1 MAMDNPHLFE
11 NFVYRI
17 TKRWKTL
24 QLNIICN
31 SFLFFVNKSINLFLG
46 FAKNYGDFPA
56 LCIRNR
62 ERITSTV
69 LGLYTSTK

>member
-1 MAMDNPHLFE
+1 MAMDNPHLFG
-11 NFVYRI
+11 NFVFDSI
-17 TKRWKTL
+17 EHNL
-24 QLNIICN
+24 QQ
-31 SFLFFVNKSINLFLG
+31 FLFFVNKSINFFLG